1 MKRTLLVLMMVL
13 LAAMLFVSCSDNANE
28 LQYPDVAF
36 SDLKGTWATSFGD
49 EYVSLYFYVS
59 TGDSTSADMAKL
71 TEKKSGAQDNTS
83 DMDVSI
89 DGATITFTAKD
100 TTEYKYKAR
109 IDGKKLIL
117 TQVGDKSF
125 LKLYSDKTLTM
136 SKAG

>member
-1 MKRTLLVLMMVL
+1 MKRTLLVLMMAL
-13 LAAMLFVSCSDNANE
+13 LAAMLFVSCSNNADE

-36 SDLKGTWATSFGD
+36 TDLKGTWMTSFGN

-59 TGDSTSADMAKL
+59 TGDSTSADMARL
-71 TEKKSGAQDNTS
+71 TEVKSGAS
-83 DMDVSI
+83 DKESEMEVSI
-89 DGATITFTAKD
+89 NGATITFTATD
-100 TTEYKYKAR
+100 ATEYKYKAR